1 MMTRSTKEIHEQM
14 TSEMLASHPDLS
26 KSATAEWR
34 LLTWVVATAI
44 HMFELILTMF
54 RSEIDAAA
62 DKITPGTARW
72 YVSQCKRWQYGHEI
86 KFNDKTA
93 ELYYEHDDPKA
104 RLIEVVAVSELP
116 KTLSI
121 KVAKLDANGA
131 IIPITPDELYNFTD
145 YIDSIKFAGIETKTV
160 STTADSIKYDVTAL
174 YDPAIPVSAI
184 RTAVEIA
191 LTKYRS
197 SLSFD
202 SMFYKQRL
210 AEAISGVR
218 GVVTVELVS
227 IERKSSK
234 QPAYE
239 PCAVSEELD
248 SGYFNYDKDCTLT
261 LKSIRWQR
269 HTKIT

>member
-1 MMTRSTKEIHEQM
+1 MKLTRTIRQIHEQM
-14 TSEMLASHPDLS
+14 TSEMLSQHPDLS

-44 HMFELILTMF
+44 HTFELIFGMF
-54 RSEIDAAA
+54 GDEIDAAA

-72 YVSQCKRWQYGHEI
+72 YVSQCKRWQNGHEI
-86 KFNDKTA
+86 KFNDTTA
-93 ELYYEHDDPKA
+93 ELYYEEDDPKA

-116 KTLSI
+116 KALSI
-121 KVAKLDANGA
+121 KVAKLDANSS
-131 IIPITPDELYNFTD
+131 IIPLTADELYNFTD

-160 STTADSIKYDVTAL
+160 STTADSIKYNVTAL
-174 YDPAIPVSAI
+174 YDPSIPVTAI
-184 RTAVEIA
+184 RTAAENA
-191 LTKYRS
+191 LTQFRR

-227 IERKSSK
+227 VERKSSK
-234 QPAYE
+234 QLEFA
-239 PCAVSEELD
+239 PCETSEELD
-248 SGYFNYDKDCTLT
+248 SGYFDYDKDCTLT
-261 LKSIRWQR
+261 LKSVRSNLQ
-269 HTKIT
+269 T